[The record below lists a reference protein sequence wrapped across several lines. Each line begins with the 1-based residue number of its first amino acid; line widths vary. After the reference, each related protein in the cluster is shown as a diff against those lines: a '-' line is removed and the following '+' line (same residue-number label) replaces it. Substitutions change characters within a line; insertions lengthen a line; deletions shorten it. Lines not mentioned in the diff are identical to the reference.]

1 MLFRMKDEKAHQL
14 EAELDKLQADGPA
27 AWAKLPEEEL
37 FTPAGFS
44 EERAEATSYSNY
56 SYWGSTFRAFFKNR
70 VAVLLLVALIA
81 VVAFAFLQPCLPG
94 QADPNLCAV
103 DPATGIQ
110 YRNIAPGEKGFIWG
124 SNAIGQDLWARIWA
138 GARTSLTIAFFVA
151 LIEAVVGI
159 TVGVLWGYV
168 RQLDFFF
175 TELYNICDNVPST
188 IILILISYV
197 ASPSVQTLILGMS
210 ITGWIA
216 MARFIR
222 NQILII
228 RDRDYNVASRC
239 IGTPTSRIVVRNLLP
254 YLVSVIMLRMAL
266 TIPAAIGS
274 EVFITYIG
282 LGLSVEVPS
291 LGNLINDGRKVM
303 MQAGL
308 RYQLLYPTIILSF
321 VTIAFYL
328 IGNAFSDAADPKNH
342 LQYGGTGM
350 KKNELILSVRDL
362 NIKFN
367 LRGKILHA
375 IRGIDLDVYHGEV
388 LAIVGESGSGKSVFT
403 KSFMGLLDSNG
414 SITSGT
420 IDYFGA
426 DDHQP
431 IRLSELKKEKDWL
444 KVRGHEI
451 AMIMQDPM
459 TSLNPLKT
467 IGDQIMEAV
476 ELHQGLKGAAAREK
490 TLEYLRD
497 VGIADPEVRFKQYP
511 HEFSGGMRQRVV
523 IAIAV
528 ACNPQILICD
538 EPTTALDVT
547 IQAQILELL
556 KEMRVKYNLTII
568 LITHDLGVVANIAD
582 RVAVMYAGDIV
593 EIGTSDEIY
602 YDPRHPYTW
611 ALLSSMPQMGVKGE
625 DLFNIQGTPPNLFTE
640 IHGDAFAPRNP
651 LALKI
656 DFVKRPPYFDV
667 STTHR
672 AKTWL
677 LDPRAPKI
685 EPPAAVRMLQEEG
698 K

>member
-56 SYWGSTFRAFFKNR
+56 SYGGSTFRAFFKNR

-342 LQYGGTGM
+342 LQ
-350 KKNELILSVRDL
+350 
-362 NIKFN
+362 
-367 LRGKILHA
+367 
-375 IRGIDLDVYHGEV
+375 
-388 LAIVGESGSGKSVFT
+388 
-403 KSFMGLLDSNG
+403 
-414 SITSGT
+414 
-420 IDYFGA
+420 
-426 DDHQP
+426 
-431 IRLSELKKEKDWL
+431 
-444 KVRGHEI
+444 
-451 AMIMQDPM
+451 
-459 TSLNPLKT
+459 
-467 IGDQIMEAV
+467 
-476 ELHQGLKGAAAREK
+476 
-490 TLEYLRD
+490 
-497 VGIADPEVRFKQYP
+497 
-511 HEFSGGMRQRVV
+511 
-523 IAIAV
+523 
-528 ACNPQILICD
+528 
-538 EPTTALDVT
+538 
-547 IQAQILELL
+547 
-556 KEMRVKYNLTII
+556 
-568 LITHDLGVVANIAD
+568 
-582 RVAVMYAGDIV
+582 
-593 EIGTSDEIY
+593 
-602 YDPRHPYTW
+602 
-611 ALLSSMPQMGVKGE
+611 
-625 DLFNIQGTPPNLFTE
+625 
-640 IHGDAFAPRNP
+640 
-651 LALKI
+651 
-656 DFVKRPPYFDV
+656 
-667 STTHR
+667 
-672 AKTWL
+672 
-677 LDPRAPKI
+677 
-685 EPPAAVRMLQEEG
+685 
-698 K
+698 

>member
-1 MLFRMKDEKAHQL
+1 MLSFLKREKSKKLENQL
-14 EAELDKLQADGPA
+14 NTLQKEGPA
-27 AWAKLPEEEL
+27 AWADLPEDEL
-37 FTPAGFS
+37 FTPAGFRA
-44 EERAEATSYSNY
+44 EQAEATAYSNY

-81 VVAFAFLQPCLPG
+81 VVAFAFLQPYLPG
-94 QADPNLCAV
+94 QVDPNLCAV
-103 DPATGIQ
+103 DPVTGIQ

-342 LQYGGTGM
+342 LQ
-350 KKNELILSVRDL
+350 
-362 NIKFN
+362 
-367 LRGKILHA
+367 
-375 IRGIDLDVYHGEV
+375 
-388 LAIVGESGSGKSVFT
+388 
-403 KSFMGLLDSNG
+403 
-414 SITSGT
+414 
-420 IDYFGA
+420 
-426 DDHQP
+426 
-431 IRLSELKKEKDWL
+431 
-444 KVRGHEI
+444 
-451 AMIMQDPM
+451 
-459 TSLNPLKT
+459 
-467 IGDQIMEAV
+467 
-476 ELHQGLKGAAAREK
+476 
-490 TLEYLRD
+490 
-497 VGIADPEVRFKQYP
+497 
-511 HEFSGGMRQRVV
+511 
-523 IAIAV
+523 
-528 ACNPQILICD
+528 
-538 EPTTALDVT
+538 
-547 IQAQILELL
+547 
-556 KEMRVKYNLTII
+556 
-568 LITHDLGVVANIAD
+568 
-582 RVAVMYAGDIV
+582 
-593 EIGTSDEIY
+593 
-602 YDPRHPYTW
+602 
-611 ALLSSMPQMGVKGE
+611 
-625 DLFNIQGTPPNLFTE
+625 
-640 IHGDAFAPRNP
+640 
-651 LALKI
+651 
-656 DFVKRPPYFDV
+656 
-667 STTHR
+667 
-672 AKTWL
+672 
-677 LDPRAPKI
+677 
-685 EPPAAVRMLQEEG
+685 
-698 K
+698 

>member
-56 SYWGSTFRAFFKNR
+56 SYWGSTVRALSLIR
-70 VAVLLLVALIA
+70 VAVLLRGALI
-81 VVAFAFLQPCLPG
+81 VVGEVAFLQPYLPG
-94 QADPNLCAV
+94 QVDPNLCAV
-103 DPATGIQ
+103 DPVTGIQ

-175 TELYNICDNVPST
+175 AELYNICDNVPST

-197 ASPSVQTLILGMS
+197 ASPSGQTLILGMS

-291 LGNLINDGRKVM
+291 LGNLLNDGRKVM

-342 LQYGGTGM
+342 LQ
-350 KKNELILSVRDL
+350 
-362 NIKFN
+362 
-367 LRGKILHA
+367 
-375 IRGIDLDVYHGEV
+375 
-388 LAIVGESGSGKSVFT
+388 
-403 KSFMGLLDSNG
+403 
-414 SITSGT
+414 
-420 IDYFGA
+420 
-426 DDHQP
+426 
-431 IRLSELKKEKDWL
+431 
-444 KVRGHEI
+444 
-451 AMIMQDPM
+451 
-459 TSLNPLKT
+459 
-467 IGDQIMEAV
+467 
-476 ELHQGLKGAAAREK
+476 
-490 TLEYLRD
+490 
-497 VGIADPEVRFKQYP
+497 
-511 HEFSGGMRQRVV
+511 
-523 IAIAV
+523 
-528 ACNPQILICD
+528 
-538 EPTTALDVT
+538 
-547 IQAQILELL
+547 
-556 KEMRVKYNLTII
+556 
-568 LITHDLGVVANIAD
+568 
-582 RVAVMYAGDIV
+582 
-593 EIGTSDEIY
+593 
-602 YDPRHPYTW
+602 
-611 ALLSSMPQMGVKGE
+611 
-625 DLFNIQGTPPNLFTE
+625 
-640 IHGDAFAPRNP
+640 
-651 LALKI
+651 
-656 DFVKRPPYFDV
+656 
-667 STTHR
+667 
-672 AKTWL
+672 
-677 LDPRAPKI
+677 
-685 EPPAAVRMLQEEG
+685 
-698 K
+698 

>member
-1 MLFRMKDEKAHQL
+1 MLSFLKREKSKKLENQL
-14 EAELDKLQADGPA
+14 NTLQKEGPA
-27 AWAKLPEEEL
+27 AWADLPEDEL
-37 FTPAGFS
+37 FTPAGFHA
-44 EERAEATSYSNY
+44 EQAEATASSNY
-56 SYWGSTFRAFFKNR
+56 SYWGSTFRAFFKNKAA
-70 VAVLLLVALIA
+70 VALLVALVA
-81 VVAFAFLQPCLPG
+81 VVAFAFLQPYLPG

-103 DPATGIQ
+103 DPVTGIQ

-159 TVGVLWGYV
+159 TAGVLWGYV

-342 LQYGGTGM
+342 LQ
-350 KKNELILSVRDL
+350 
-362 NIKFN
+362 
-367 LRGKILHA
+367 
-375 IRGIDLDVYHGEV
+375 
-388 LAIVGESGSGKSVFT
+388 
-403 KSFMGLLDSNG
+403 
-414 SITSGT
+414 
-420 IDYFGA
+420 
-426 DDHQP
+426 
-431 IRLSELKKEKDWL
+431 
-444 KVRGHEI
+444 
-451 AMIMQDPM
+451 
-459 TSLNPLKT
+459 
-467 IGDQIMEAV
+467 
-476 ELHQGLKGAAAREK
+476 
-490 TLEYLRD
+490 
-497 VGIADPEVRFKQYP
+497 
-511 HEFSGGMRQRVV
+511 
-523 IAIAV
+523 
-528 ACNPQILICD
+528 
-538 EPTTALDVT
+538 
-547 IQAQILELL
+547 
-556 KEMRVKYNLTII
+556 
-568 LITHDLGVVANIAD
+568 
-582 RVAVMYAGDIV
+582 
-593 EIGTSDEIY
+593 
-602 YDPRHPYTW
+602 
-611 ALLSSMPQMGVKGE
+611 
-625 DLFNIQGTPPNLFTE
+625 
-640 IHGDAFAPRNP
+640 
-651 LALKI
+651 
-656 DFVKRPPYFDV
+656 
-667 STTHR
+667 
-672 AKTWL
+672 
-677 LDPRAPKI
+677 
-685 EPPAAVRMLQEEG
+685 
-698 K
+698 

>member
-37 FTPAGFS
+37 FTPAGFHA
-44 EERAEATSYSNY
+44 EQAEATASSNY

-342 LQYGGTGM
+342 LQ
-350 KKNELILSVRDL
+350 
-362 NIKFN
+362 
-367 LRGKILHA
+367 
-375 IRGIDLDVYHGEV
+375 
-388 LAIVGESGSGKSVFT
+388 
-403 KSFMGLLDSNG
+403 
-414 SITSGT
+414 
-420 IDYFGA
+420 
-426 DDHQP
+426 
-431 IRLSELKKEKDWL
+431 
-444 KVRGHEI
+444 
-451 AMIMQDPM
+451 
-459 TSLNPLKT
+459 
-467 IGDQIMEAV
+467 
-476 ELHQGLKGAAAREK
+476 
-490 TLEYLRD
+490 
-497 VGIADPEVRFKQYP
+497 
-511 HEFSGGMRQRVV
+511 
-523 IAIAV
+523 
-528 ACNPQILICD
+528 
-538 EPTTALDVT
+538 
-547 IQAQILELL
+547 
-556 KEMRVKYNLTII
+556 
-568 LITHDLGVVANIAD
+568 
-582 RVAVMYAGDIV
+582 
-593 EIGTSDEIY
+593 
-602 YDPRHPYTW
+602 
-611 ALLSSMPQMGVKGE
+611 
-625 DLFNIQGTPPNLFTE
+625 
-640 IHGDAFAPRNP
+640 
-651 LALKI
+651 
-656 DFVKRPPYFDV
+656 
-667 STTHR
+667 
-672 AKTWL
+672 
-677 LDPRAPKI
+677 
-685 EPPAAVRMLQEEG
+685 
-698 K
+698 

>member
-1 MLFRMKDEKAHQL
+1 MLSFLKREKSKKLENQL
-14 EAELDKLQADGPA
+14 NTLQKEGPA
-27 AWAKLPEEEL
+27 AWADLPEDEL
-37 FTPAGFS
+37 FTPAGFHA
-44 EERAEATSYSNY
+44 EQAEATASSNY

-159 TVGVLWGYV
+159 SVGVLWGYV

-342 LQYGGTGM
+342 LQ
-350 KKNELILSVRDL
+350 
-362 NIKFN
+362 
-367 LRGKILHA
+367 
-375 IRGIDLDVYHGEV
+375 
-388 LAIVGESGSGKSVFT
+388 
-403 KSFMGLLDSNG
+403 
-414 SITSGT
+414 
-420 IDYFGA
+420 
-426 DDHQP
+426 
-431 IRLSELKKEKDWL
+431 
-444 KVRGHEI
+444 
-451 AMIMQDPM
+451 
-459 TSLNPLKT
+459 
-467 IGDQIMEAV
+467 
-476 ELHQGLKGAAAREK
+476 
-490 TLEYLRD
+490 
-497 VGIADPEVRFKQYP
+497 
-511 HEFSGGMRQRVV
+511 
-523 IAIAV
+523 
-528 ACNPQILICD
+528 
-538 EPTTALDVT
+538 
-547 IQAQILELL
+547 
-556 KEMRVKYNLTII
+556 
-568 LITHDLGVVANIAD
+568 
-582 RVAVMYAGDIV
+582 
-593 EIGTSDEIY
+593 
-602 YDPRHPYTW
+602 
-611 ALLSSMPQMGVKGE
+611 
-625 DLFNIQGTPPNLFTE
+625 
-640 IHGDAFAPRNP
+640 
-651 LALKI
+651 
-656 DFVKRPPYFDV
+656 
-667 STTHR
+667 
-672 AKTWL
+672 
-677 LDPRAPKI
+677 
-685 EPPAAVRMLQEEG
+685 
-698 K
+698 

>member
-44 EERAEATSYSNY
+44 EERAEATPYSNY

-159 TVGVLWGYV
+159 TVGMLWGYV

-342 LQYGGTGM
+342 LQ
-350 KKNELILSVRDL
+350 
-362 NIKFN
+362 
-367 LRGKILHA
+367 
-375 IRGIDLDVYHGEV
+375 
-388 LAIVGESGSGKSVFT
+388 
-403 KSFMGLLDSNG
+403 
-414 SITSGT
+414 
-420 IDYFGA
+420 
-426 DDHQP
+426 
-431 IRLSELKKEKDWL
+431 
-444 KVRGHEI
+444 
-451 AMIMQDPM
+451 
-459 TSLNPLKT
+459 
-467 IGDQIMEAV
+467 
-476 ELHQGLKGAAAREK
+476 
-490 TLEYLRD
+490 
-497 VGIADPEVRFKQYP
+497 
-511 HEFSGGMRQRVV
+511 
-523 IAIAV
+523 
-528 ACNPQILICD
+528 
-538 EPTTALDVT
+538 
-547 IQAQILELL
+547 
-556 KEMRVKYNLTII
+556 
-568 LITHDLGVVANIAD
+568 
-582 RVAVMYAGDIV
+582 
-593 EIGTSDEIY
+593 
-602 YDPRHPYTW
+602 
-611 ALLSSMPQMGVKGE
+611 
-625 DLFNIQGTPPNLFTE
+625 
-640 IHGDAFAPRNP
+640 
-651 LALKI
+651 
-656 DFVKRPPYFDV
+656 
-667 STTHR
+667 
-672 AKTWL
+672 
-677 LDPRAPKI
+677 
-685 EPPAAVRMLQEEG
+685 
-698 K
+698 